1 MGFAFCSGYA
11 HMKLFRQK
19 NYYKRRLI
27 SLLSLYCNFWIIL
40 LLFTLISVAT
50 GQADFMPGDFVT
62 FLKTFTT
69 VSVAVLLSTVIVI
82 LSKVRDFKWLK
93 YIY

>member
-1 MGFAFCSGYA
+1 
-11 HMKLFRQK
+11 
-19 NYYKRRLI
+19 
-27 SLLSLYCNFWIIL
+27 
-40 LLFTLISVAT
+40 
-50 GQADFMPGDFVT
+50 MPGDFVT